1 MKITKRNAKKFTIV
15 ALGVVN
21 PCECEQHE
29 LSVCDIPQDREMVEY
44 MANLYGRLHD
54 FRQRRKRCVDFYF
67 GRQLRDMVKDPD
79 TDRMISEEDLLRK
92 NGYPN
97 IITNIIYKMARV
109 MVSQYSASVGDPYC
123 VARDRDEQKVGEM
136 LSAALQYSYQ
146 KNALQV
152 VNTNSYLEFVLSAL
166 PGWRV
171 GYNWREEQ
179 RANDVYVEPIDD
191 NRIIFD
197 NNTGGMYFE
206 KVQTIGYLHDMTES
220 EVDDLCGGDLAK
232 MRFFREHYAADRMAN
247 TTQTFKESTP
257 SKNFYQGDADKCR
270 VIEVWFKR
278 EEPSIRYWDTLRGEL
293 KIVPREMMDAIYE
306 ENEQRKADM
315 VEYGGNA
322 EDAALNINIE
332 AFTHRYWVCR
342 YMTPEGYIIKE
353 VESPYWHNSH
363 PFVLGAYPMI
373 DGEIHSLTEISL
385 PMQKAFNRLKQRIEF
400 MRMSSAKG
408 VLIVPKQ
415 LLKGISLK
423 EVAKQWAKSNGVIA
437 LDWKEGV
444 PMPQQISSN
453 ASNVGDMEMLQMEMS
468 LLEDVIGFHRAMQ
481 GGPAQSGTPAA
492 LYAMELQNS
501 QTSTSD
507 IISWYNG
514 LVRKRDTKIVQLI
527 QQYYD
532 TPRYMNLVGK
542 DYKEESKWY
551 DPEKCRNAQVDVN
564 IVEGS
569 SSSMYRSFADATAME
584 LLKLGGIDIE
594 MYLENSSAPFA
605 DRMLEAIRSKKKEI
619 EEQQMQM
626 AAQGQQQNPLI
637 AQAMGGEQMPQS
649 GEPGANLGTPIG

>member
-1 MKITKRNAKKFTIV
+1 MKLNKRNAKQFTAV
-15 ALGVVN
+15 VLGVVK
-21 PCECEQHE
+21 PTECVCE
-29 LSVCDIPQDREMVEY
+29 LNANDIPQDREQVEY
-44 MANLYGRLHD
+44 MANLYARLSD
-54 FRQRRKRCVDFYF
+54 FRQRRKRCIDFYF
-67 GRQLRDMVKDPD
+67 GRQLRDLVRDPD
-79 TDRMISEEDLLRK
+79 TGRMISEEDLLRK
-92 NGYPN
+92 NGYPQ

-109 MVSQYSASVGDPYC
+109 MVSQYSANVGDPYC
-123 VARDRDEQKVGEM
+123 VARDRDEQKIGEM
-136 LSAALQYSYQ
+136 MSAALQYVYQ
-146 KNALQV
+146 RNNLQV

-166 PGWRV
+166 LGWRV
-171 GYNWREEQ
+171 GFNWDEETKK
-179 RANDVYVEPIDD
+179 NDVYIEQLDD

-197 NNTGGMYFE
+197 NNTQGLYFE
-206 KVQTIGYLHDMTES
+206 NVQTIGYLHDMNVS
-220 EVDDLCGGDLAK
+220 EVDDLCDGDLAK
-232 MRFFREHYAADRMAN
+232 MKFFREHYAADRMAN
-247 TTQTFKESTP
+247 MTQTFDEAKP
-257 SKNFYQGDADKCR
+257 QKNFYQADADKCR

-278 EEPSIRYWDTLRGEL
+278 EEPSVQYWDTLHGEL
-293 KIVPREMMDAIYE
+293 KIVPRGMMEAVYAENERRKMEMME
-306 ENEQRKADM
+306 
-315 VEYGGNA
+315 VGGRA
-322 EDAALNINIE
+322 EDAALNINIKP
-332 AFTHRYWVCR
+332 FTHRYWVCR

-353 VESPYWHNSH
+353 VVSPYWHNSH

-385 PMQKAFNRLKQRIEF
+385 PMQKAYNRLKQRIEF

-468 LLEDVIGFHRAMQ
+468 LMEDIIGFHRAMQ
-481 GGPAQSGTPAA
+481 GSPAQSGTPAA

-532 TPRYMNLVGK
+532 TPRYCNLVGK

-551 DPEKCRNAQVDVN
+551 DPNKCRNAQVDVN
-564 IVEGS
+564 VVEGS
-569 SSSMYRSFADATAME
+569 SSSMFRSFADATAME
-584 LLKLGGIDIE
+584 LLKMGGIDVE

-605 DRMLEAIRSKKKEI
+605 DRMLEAIRSKKKEL
-619 EEQQMQM
+619 EEQQAQMQ
-626 AAQGQQQNPLI
+626 AQGQQQNPLI
-637 AQAMGGEQMPQS
+637 AQAMANGEMPQS
-649 GEPGANLGTPIG
+649 GAPGAELGTPIG